1 MCGSATLTTVESRK
15 AIPEPSTVAASTQR
29 PRAEENASPDSPAAA
44 VGVDI
49 VGRPGPAGGRYPASP
64 VVSRSRTRRAI
75 AVAHSLA
82 GDSSGASIST

>member
-1 MCGSATLTTVESRK
+1 M
-15 AIPEPSTVAASTQR
+15 PEPSTVATSTQR
-29 PRAEENASPDSPAAA
+29 PRADENASPDSSAGA

-49 VGRPGPAGGRYPASP
+49 VDAPARAGRRYPASP
-64 VVSRSRTRRAI
+64 DASRSRTRRAI